1 VKLPLPDGDFAAYLF
16 DCDGTIADSMPVHYV
31 AWQEAL
37 AEWGCE
43 LPEELFYSWAG
54 RSIAA
59 IVADLNEQ
67 QGLTMPVELVAQ
79 RHEALFGE
87 LRPTVAAVPEV
98 LEHIE
103 DGYGR
108 VAMAVVSGGSRDS
121 VTASLTALGL
131 LDRFDVLVCA
141 GDYDR
146 GKPDPEP
153 FLVAARLLNVPPHA
167 CVVFEDA
174 DAGVAAAIAAG
185 MSVVRVV
192 PSGLAHRRDLT
203 ASERGS

>member
-1 VKLPLPDGDFAAYLF
+1 VKLPLPAGDFAAYLF

-31 AWQEAL
+31 AWQAAL

-43 LPEELFYSWAG
+43 LSEELFYRWAG

-67 QGLTMPVELVAQ
+67 QGLAMPVELVAQ
-79 RHEALFGE
+79 RHEALFGD
-87 LRPTVAAVPEV
+87 LLPTVAAVPEV

-108 VAMAVVSGGSRDS
+108 IPMAVVSGGTRDS

-153 FLVAARLLNVPPHA
+153 FLLAARLLNVAPHA

-174 DAGVAAAIAAG
+174 DAGVAAAVAAG

-192 PSGLAHRRDLT
+192 PSALADRH
-203 ASERGS
+203 G